1 MTAEELRKSLDKIPD
16 EGKHNKA
23 RRAEIIRKI
32 IEMQAEEKKN
42 ADKNSFSF
50 IP

>member
-1 MTAEELRKSLDKIPD
+1 MTVEELQKALDKIPD

-32 IEMQAEEKKN
+32 IALQGEKKDDNKN
-42 ADKNSFSF
+42 AFSY